1 MLQYMETVSQGE
13 AENIRKTIQ
22 DLFRQT
28 CILQVKCD
36 PATLVQHDNPRYQV
50 CLRHR
55 EFIADYLSVLDCELV
70 HDPQEHIF
78 RITGDGVMTERMS
91 LMTTKLVILLK
102 MIYRDKIMG
111 EGLHATTTNL
121 AEIREYGKNTNLI
134 TRRLTGQEWNDALV
148 LMKTH
153 QMIEL
158 PGAVANLED
167 FTPIYIYSTVN
178 VFCSAMDI
186 NELVRTYQD
195 EVEELLTEEEKEKS
209 RQDLQQMLDYVDM
222 LNRLDTSDVEPL
234 THIFPIKNV
243 FREDVVL
250 ESTPREELMKNAPK
264 EKDGQ
269 FLVPKTIG

>member
-1 MLQYMETVSQGE
+1 M
-13 AENIRKTIQ
+13 
-22 DLFRQT
+22 
-28 CILQVKCD
+28 
-36 PATLVQHDNPRYQV
+36 
-50 CLRHR
+50 
-55 EFIADYLSVLDCELV
+55 LDCELV

-167 FTPIYIYSTVN
+167 FTPMYIYSTVN

-195 EVEELLTEEEKEKS
+195 EVEELLTEEEKE
-209 RQDLQQMLDYVDM
+209 
-222 LNRLDTSDVEPL
+222 N
-234 THIFPIKNV
+234 
-243 FREDVVL
+243 
-250 ESTPREELMKNAPK
+250 
-264 EKDGQ
+264 
-269 FLVPKTIG
+269 

>member
-36 PATLVQHDNPRYQV
+36 PVTLVQRDNPRYQV

-55 EFIADYLSVLDCELV
+55 EFITDYLSVLDCELV

-78 RITGDGVMTERMS
+78 RITGDGVMTEHMS

-111 EGLHATTTNL
+111 EGLNATTTNL

-134 TRRLTGQEWNDALV
+134 TRKLTGQEWQEALV

-153 QMIEL
+153 QILEL
-158 PGAVANLED
+158 PSAIANLED
-167 FTPIYIYSTVN
+167 NTPIYIYSTIN
-178 VFCSAMDI
+178 LFCSALDI
-186 NELVRTYQD
+186 NELVREYQNEMD
-195 EVEELLTEEEKEKS
+195 QTDNIEEEIGLDLEITEE
-209 RQDLQQMLDYVDM
+209 
-222 LNRLDTSDVEPL
+222 
-234 THIFPIKNV
+234 
-243 FREDVVL
+243 
-250 ESTPREELMKNAPK
+250 
-264 EKDGQ
+264 
-269 FLVPKTIG
+269 

>member
-1 MLQYMETVSQGE
+1 MSAPQRVYRG
-13 AENIRKTIQ
+13 
-22 DLFRQT
+22 
-28 CILQVKCD
+28 
-36 PATLVQHDNPRYQV
+36 
-50 CLRHR
+50 
-55 EFIADYLSVLDCELV
+55 LSVCAGCELV

-186 NELVRTYQD
+186 NELVREYQN
-195 EVEELLTEEEKEKS
+195 EMTE
-209 RQDLQQMLDYVDM
+209 
-222 LNRLDTSDVEPL
+222 
-234 THIFPIKNV
+234 
-243 FREDVVL
+243 
-250 ESTPREELMKNAPK
+250 
-264 EKDGQ
+264 
-269 FLVPKTIG
+269 

>member
-1 MLQYMETVSQGE
+1 MENVSQSE

-36 PATLVQHDNPRYQV
+36 PVTLIQRDNPRYQV
-50 CLRHR
+50 CSRNR
-55 EFIADYLSVLDCELV
+55 EFIADYLSVLDCELI

-78 RITGDGVMTERMS
+78 RITGDGVLTERMS

-102 MIYRDKIMG
+102 IIYRDKIMG
-111 EGLHATTTNL
+111 EGLRATTTTL

-134 TRRLTGQEWNDALV
+134 TRRLTAQEWQDALL

-167 FTPIYIYSTVN
+167 NMPIYIYSTVN
-178 VFCSAMDI
+178 IFCSAMDI
-186 NELVRTYQD
+186 NELVRQYQN
-195 EVEELLTEEEKEKS
+195 EV
-209 RQDLQQMLDYVDM
+209 D
-222 LNRLDTSDVEPL
+222 
-234 THIFPIKNV
+234 
-243 FREDVVL
+243 
-250 ESTPREELMKNAPK
+250 ELMDDEA
-264 EKDGQ
+264 EA
-269 FLVPKTIG
+269 

>member
-1 MLQYMETVSQGE
+1 
-13 AENIRKTIQ
+13 
-22 DLFRQT
+22 
-28 CILQVKCD
+28 
-36 PATLVQHDNPRYQV
+36 
-50 CLRHR
+50 
-55 EFIADYLSVLDCELV
+55 
-70 HDPQEHIF
+70 
-78 RITGDGVMTERMS
+78 MTERMS

-167 FTPIYIYSTVN
+167 FTPIYIYNTVN

-186 NELVRTYQD
+186 NELVREYQN
-195 EVEELLTEEEKEKS
+195 EMTE
-209 RQDLQQMLDYVDM
+209 
-222 LNRLDTSDVEPL
+222 
-234 THIFPIKNV
+234 
-243 FREDVVL
+243 
-250 ESTPREELMKNAPK
+250 
-264 EKDGQ
+264 
-269 FLVPKTIG
+269 